1 MRRSG
6 KHASTRC
13 VYLPRILILLV
24 FGTFFTGCT
33 VTQETVES
41 EAPTAPEK
49 VDSEAVRTLEKAARI
64 APQIHTEG
72 EWKASRIPNTEIP
85 DISGIWQAMSSAH
98 WDIERHLARAGL
110 QLRDGPIV
118 PVPHQRILAL
128 GALGAVPPGMG
139 IIEGGGTIP
148 YTADALKI
156 RDENRADYL
165 NRDPAIKCFLPG
177 VPRSTYMPLPFE
189 IVQGHDSM
197 FIVYEFANADR
208 ILYFEDPGPAPVD
221 SWMGQSYAQW
231 EGDTLVV
238 EVTGQVADTWFDRA
252 GNHHS
257 ASMRIVERWTPIG
270 PNHIQYEATIYDE
283 ETFTEPWTISLPL
296 YRRME
301 PDARIMDFKCVEFVE
316 ELMYGEWRR
325 NPLPRGWEE

>member
-1 MRRSG
+1 M
-6 KHASTRC
+6 TC
-13 VYLPRILILLV
+13 VGTQAEDDWVAPRLA
-24 FGTFFTGCT
+24 G
-33 VTQETVES
+33 
-41 EAPTAPEK
+41 
-49 VDSEAVRTLEKAARI
+49 
-64 APQIHTEG
+64 
-72 EWKASRIPNTEIP
+72 TEIP
-85 DISGIWQAMSSAH
+85 DLSGIWQAIGSAH
-98 WDIERHLARAGL
+98 WDIERHLARPAL
-110 QLRDGPIV
+110 QLRDGPVV

-128 GALGAVPPGMG
+128 GALGAVPAGMG
-139 IIEGGGTIP
+139 IVEGDGKIP
-148 YTADALKI
+148 YTDEALKI

-177 VPRSTYMPLPFE
+177 VPRSTYMPFPFE

-221 SWMGQSYAQW
+221 SWMGQSYAKW
-231 EGDTLVV
+231 DGDTLEV
-238 EVTGQVADTWFDRA
+238 EVTAQMPDTWFDRA

-257 ASMRIVERWTPIG
+257 ASMKVVERWTLTG
-270 PNHIQYEATIYDE
+270 PNHMQYEATIFDE
-283 ETFTEPWTISLPL
+283 ETFTEAWTISLPL

>member
-1 MRRSG
+1 MR
-6 KHASTRC
+6 T
-13 VYLPRILILLV
+13 PRIQAPTLRVLILRLLKSLILV
-24 FGTFFTGCT
+24 TALSAYLGIQAEEDWVAPRIEGT
-33 VTQETVES
+33 
-41 EAPTAPEK
+41 
-49 VDSEAVRTLEKAARI
+49 D
-64 APQIHTEG
+64 
-72 EWKASRIPNTEIP
+72 IP
-85 DISGIWQAMSSAH
+85 DLSGIWQALGSAH
-98 WDIERHLARAGL
+98 WDIERHLARPAL
-110 QLRDGPIV
+110 QLRDGPV
-118 PVPHQRILAL
+118 TPVPHQRILAL
-128 GALGAVPPGMG
+128 GALGAVPAGMG
-139 IIEGGGTIP
+139 IIEGDGKIP
-148 YTADALKI
+148 YTDEALKI
-156 RDENRADYL
+156 REENRADYL

-177 VPRSTYMPLPFE
+177 VPRSTYMPFPFE

-231 EGDTLVV
+231 DGDTLVV
-238 EVTGQVADTWFDRA
+238 EVTGQVPDTWFDRA

-257 ASMRIVERWTPIG
+257 ASMKVVERWTLTG
-270 PNHIQYEATIYDE
+270 PNHMQYEATIFDE
-283 ETFTEPWTISLPL
+283 ETFTEAWTISLPL